1 MKSKRIKIAAIAA
14 ICLIGVSV
22 PAAMAVHHA
31 TSTDNQAAVSAE
43 TTPSAQ
49 ESKAAD
55 TASGKKT
62 DTGDR
67 KKFTGNAASEKT
79 DSKANAKVT
88 DSDVKNKDKQSGST
102 TDKTS
107 ASKKAQKQDKSDN
120 KTAPSNRS
128 ESNKSCTPGTPAKTH
143 TERRM
148 TSPAHNEQQVVTPA
162 RTERV
167 LVTPARTVQHPAVTH
182 VEPVYEIQWVN
193 VYRYPDGYV
202 VSGRAP
208 TEDEDFEHGDPGI
221 VSEPAMIYALT
232 SVRFCPYIL

>member
-107 ASKKAQKQDKSDN
+107 ASKKHR
-120 KTAPSNRS
+120 NRI
-128 ESNKSCTPGTPAKTH
+128 
-143 TERRM
+143 
-148 TSPAHNEQQVVTPA
+148 SPTTRQPLPT
-162 RTERV
+162 
-167 LVTPARTVQHPAVTH
+167 
-182 VEPVYEIQWVN
+182 
-193 VYRYPDGYV
+193 V
-202 VSGRAP
+202 VSPTSRAHRGRRRKPIRNA
-208 TEDEDFEHGDPGI
+208 
-221 VSEPAMIYALT
+221 A
-232 SVRFCPYIL
+232 